1 MQQARNLH
9 KSRKQ
14 GPFLRGCSGSD
25 KLKPLHSVRPFV
37 LLLLVSLAAPA
48 WASAIY
54 TYTLKDGTIV
64 YTNVPPSGVKARKLG
79 RESRSAP
86 RTSEV
91 PAPMLIADSLI
102 EEWMARASAKYK
114 IPLPLVR
121 AVVHAESNYDRFAV
135 SSKGASGLM
144 QLMPGTARDMYV
156 HDIFD
161 VKENIDGGVRYL
173 RVLANEFGGQMEKII
188 AAYNAGPEAV
198 HRYDDNVPPYEETQA
213 YVRKV
218 LALYFKYKDQE
229 QASASSSSAGH
240 SSWQ

>member
-1 MQQARNLH
+1 MR
-9 KSRKQ
+9 
-14 GPFLRGCSGSD
+14 
-25 KLKPLHSVRPFV
+25 PLV
-37 LLLLVSLAAPA
+37 LLLLLTIAAPA
-48 WASAIY
+48 LASDIF
-54 TYTLKDGTIV
+54 TYTLKDGTVV

-79 RESRSAP
+79 RLSRSSA

-91 PAPMLIADSLI
+91 PGPMVIADSLI
-102 EEWMARASAKYK
+102 EEWMGRASAKYQ

-121 AVVHAESNYDRFAV
+121 AVVHAESNYDRYAV

-156 HDIFD
+156 HDLFD
-161 VKENIDGGVRYL
+161 VKDNIFGGVRYL

-188 AAYNAGPEAV
+188 AAYNAGPDAV
-198 HRYDDNVPPYEETQA
+198 HRFEDNVPPYEETQA

-218 LALYFKYKDQE
+218 LALYFKYKQQE

>member
-1 MQQARNLH
+1 M
-9 KSRKQ
+9 
-14 GPFLRGCSGSD
+14 
-25 KLKPLHSVRPFV
+25 
-37 LLLLVSLAAPA
+37 
-48 WASAIY
+48 
-54 TYTLKDGTIV
+54 
-64 YTNVPPSGVKARKLG
+64 YTNVPPAGVKARKLG
-79 RESRSAP
+79 RQSRSAP
-86 RTSEV
+86 QSSEV
-91 PAPMLIADSLI
+91 AAPMVIADSLI
-102 EEWMARASAKYK
+102 EEWMVRASAKYR

-135 SSKGASGLM
+135 SAKGAKGLM
-144 QLMPGTARDMYV
+144 QLMPGTAKDMFV

-173 RVLANEFGGQMEKII
+173 RVLANEFGGQMEKIL
-188 AAYNAGPEAV
+188 AAYNAGPDAV
-198 HRYDDNVPPYEETQA
+198 HRFDGNVPPYEETQA

>member
-1 MQQARNLH
+1 
-9 KSRKQ
+9 
-14 GPFLRGCSGSD
+14 
-25 KLKPLHSVRPFV
+25 VRPLA
-37 LLLLVSLAAPA
+37 LLLLLSVAAPA
-48 WASAIY
+48 RASAIY

-64 YTNVPPSGVKARKLG
+64 YTNVPPPGVKARKLG
-79 RESRSAP
+79 RQSRSAAKP
-86 RTSEV
+86 DE
-91 PAPMLIADSLI
+91 APIIIADSLI
-102 EEWMARASAKYK
+102 EEWMAKASTKYR

-121 AVVHAESNYDRFAV
+121 AVVHAESNYDRYAV
-135 SSKGASGLM
+135 SAKGASGLM

-188 AAYNAGPEAV
+188 AAYNAGPDAV
-198 HRYDDNVPPYEETQA
+198 HRFDDNVPPYEETQA

-218 LALYFKYKDQE
+218 VALYFKYKEQE

>member
-1 MQQARNLH
+1 
-9 KSRKQ
+9 
-14 GPFLRGCSGSD
+14 
-25 KLKPLHSVRPFV
+25 V
-37 LLLLVSLAAPA
+37 AAPA

-64 YTNVPPSGVKARKLG
+64 YTNVPPPGVKARKLG
-79 RESRSAP
+79 RQSRSAAKP
-86 RTSEV
+86 DE
-91 PAPMLIADSLI
+91 APIIIADSLI
-102 EEWMARASAKYK
+102 EEWMAKASTKYR

-121 AVVHAESNYDRFAV
+121 AVVHAESNYDRYAV
-135 SSKGASGLM
+135 SAKGASGLM

-188 AAYNAGPEAV
+188 AAYNAGPDAV
-198 HRYDDNVPPYEETQA
+198 HRFDDTVPPYEETQA

-218 LALYFKYKDQE
+218 VALYFKYKEQE
-229 QASASSSSAGH
+229 QASASSSSSGH

>member
-1 MQQARNLH
+1 
-9 KSRKQ
+9 
-14 GPFLRGCSGSD
+14 
-25 KLKPLHSVRPFV
+25 VRPLV
-37 LLLLVSLAAPA
+37 LLLLLSVAAPA
-48 WASAIY
+48 LASDIY
-54 TYTLKDGTIV
+54 TYALKDGTIV

-79 RESRSAP
+79 RQSRNAA
-86 RTSEV
+86 RATEV
-91 PAPMLIADSLI
+91 PAPMVIADSLI

-121 AVVHAESNYDRFAV
+121 AVVHAESHFYRYAV
-135 SSKGASGLM
+135 SAKGASGLM
-144 QLMPGTARDMYV
+144 QLMPGTARDVYV

-173 RVLANEFGGQMEKII
+173 RVLTNEFGGQMEKIV
-188 AAYNAGPEAV
+188 AAYNAGPDAV
-198 HRYDDNVPPYEETQA
+198 HRFDDNVPPYEETQA

-218 LALYFKYKDQE
+218 VGLYFKYKQQE

>member
-1 MQQARNLH
+1 M
-9 KSRKQ
+9 
-14 GPFLRGCSGSD
+14 
-25 KLKPLHSVRPFV
+25 
-37 LLLLVSLAAPA
+37 LLCAASPA
-48 WASAIY
+48 GASAIY

-64 YTNVPPSGVKARKLG
+64 YTNVPPAGVKARKLG
-79 RESRSAP
+79 RPAHAALKSTEAP
-86 RTSEV
+86 SPIV
-91 PAPMLIADSLI
+91 IADSLI
-102 EEWMARASAKYK
+102 EEWMARASTKYK

-121 AVVHAESNYDRFAV
+121 AVVHAESNFDRFAV

-144 QLMPGTARDMYV
+144 QLMPGTAREMYV
-156 HDIFD
+156 RDIFD
-161 VKENIDGGVRYL
+161 VKDNIDGGVRYL

-218 LALYFKYKDQE
+218 LALYFKYKEQE
-229 QASASSSSAGH
+229 QASAGSSSAGH

>member
-1 MQQARNLH
+1 LRAPGGSGKLDA
-9 KSRKQ
+9 
-14 GPFLRGCSGSD
+14 PFL
-25 KLKPLHSVRPFV
+25 PVRPFV
-37 LLLLVSLAAPA
+37 LLMLLCAASPA
-48 WASAIY
+48 GASAIY

-64 YTNVPPSGVKARKLG
+64 YTNVPPAGVKAKKLG
-79 RESRSAP
+79 RPSHAASKSTEAP
-86 RTSEV
+86 PPIV
-91 PAPMLIADSLI
+91 IADSLI
-102 EEWMARASAKYK
+102 EEWMARASTKYK

-121 AVVHAESNYDRFAV
+121 AVVHAESNFDRFAV

-144 QLMPGTARDMYV
+144 QLMPGTAREMYV
-156 HDIFD
+156 RDIFD
-161 VKENIDGGVRYL
+161 VKDNIDGGVRYL

-218 LALYFKYKDQE
+218 LALYFKYKEQE
-229 QASASSSSAGH
+229 QASAGSSSAGH

>member
-1 MQQARNLH
+1 LRAPGESGKLDA
-9 KSRKQ
+9 
-14 GPFLRGCSGSD
+14 PFL
-25 KLKPLHSVRPFV
+25 PVRPFV
-37 LLLLVSLAAPA
+37 LLLLLCAASPA
-48 WASAIY
+48 GASAIY

-64 YTNVPPSGVKARKLG
+64 YTNVPPAGVKARKLG
-79 RESRSAP
+79 RPSHAASKSTEAP
-86 RTSEV
+86 PPIV
-91 PAPMLIADSLI
+91 IADSLI
-102 EEWMARASAKYK
+102 EEWMARASTKYK

-121 AVVHAESNYDRFAV
+121 AVVHAESNFDRFAV

-144 QLMPGTARDMYV
+144 QLMPGTAREMYV
-156 HDIFD
+156 RDIFD
-161 VKENIDGGVRYL
+161 VKDNIDGGVRYL

-218 LALYFKYKDQE
+218 LALYFKYKEQE
-229 QASASSSSAGH
+229 QASAGSSSAGH

>member
-1 MQQARNLH
+1 
-9 KSRKQ
+9 
-14 GPFLRGCSGSD
+14 
-25 KLKPLHSVRPFV
+25 VRPFI
-37 LLLLVSLAAPA
+37 LLLLLSTALPA
-48 WASAIY
+48 YGSAIY

-64 YTNVPPSGVKARKLG
+64 YTNVPPAGVNARKVG
-79 RESRSAP
+79 RQSHASSAP
-86 RTSEV
+86 ASTTA
-91 PAPMLIADSLI
+91 APMVIADSLI
-102 EEWMARASAKYK
+102 EEWMRVAAAKYK

-135 SSKGASGLM
+135 SSRGAKGLM

-173 RVLANEFGGQMEKII
+173 RVLANEFGGQMEKIV
-188 AAYNAGPEAV
+188 AAYNAGPDAV
-198 HRYDDNVPPYEETQA
+198 HRFEDSVPPYEETQA

-229 QASASSSSAGH
+229 QATAGSAGH
-240 SSWQ
+240 ASWQ

>member
-1 MQQARNLH
+1 MR
-9 KSRKQ
+9 
-14 GPFLRGCSGSD
+14 
-25 KLKPLHSVRPFV
+25 PLA
-37 LLLLVSLAAPA
+37 LLLLLSVAAPA

-64 YTNVPPSGVKARKLG
+64 YTNVPPPGVKARKLG
-79 RESRSAP
+79 RQSRSAAKP
-86 RTSEV
+86 DE
-91 PAPMLIADSLI
+91 APIIIADSLI
-102 EEWMARASAKYK
+102 EEWMAKASTKYR

-121 AVVHAESNYDRFAV
+121 AVVHAESNYDRYAV
-135 SSKGASGLM
+135 SAKGASGLM

-188 AAYNAGPEAV
+188 AAYNAGPDAV
-198 HRYDDNVPPYEETQA
+198 HRFDDTVPPYEETQA

-218 LALYFKYKDQE
+218 VALYFKYKEQE
-229 QASASSSSAGH
+229 QASASSSSSGH

>member
-1 MQQARNLH
+1 MLLCAASPAR
-9 KSRKQ
+9 
-14 GPFLRGCSGSD
+14 
-25 KLKPLHSVRPFV
+25 
-37 LLLLVSLAAPA
+37 
-48 WASAIY
+48 ASAIY
-54 TYTLKDGTIV
+54 TYTLKDGTVV
-64 YTNVPPSGVKARKLG
+64 YTNVPPAGVKARKLG
-79 RESRSAP
+79 RPSHAASKSA
-86 RTSEV
+86 E
-91 PAPMLIADSLI
+91 APPPIVIADSLI

-121 AVVHAESNYDRFAV
+121 AVVHAESNFDRFAV

-144 QLMPGTARDMYV
+144 QLMPGTAREMYV
-156 HDIFD
+156 RDIFD
-161 VKENIDGGVRYL
+161 VKDNIDGGVRYL

-218 LALYFKYKDQE
+218 LALYFKYKEQE
-229 QASASSSSAGH
+229 QASAGSSSAGH

>member
-1 MQQARNLH
+1 MR
-9 KSRKQ
+9 
-14 GPFLRGCSGSD
+14 
-25 KLKPLHSVRPFV
+25 PLV
-37 LLLLVSLAAPA
+37 LLLLLFLAAPA
-48 WASAIY
+48 LASDIY

-79 RESRSAP
+79 RLSRSTA
-86 RTSEV
+86 RASEV
-91 PAPMLIADSLI
+91 PAPMVIADSLI
-102 EEWMARASAKYK
+102 EEWMAKASAKYQ

-121 AVVHAESNYDRFAV
+121 AVVHAESNYDRYAV

-156 HDIFD
+156 HDLFD
-161 VKENIDGGVRYL
+161 VKENIYGGVRYL
-173 RVLANEFGGQMEKII
+173 RVLANEFGGQMEKIV
-188 AAYNAGPEAV
+188 AAYNAGPDAV
-198 HRYDDNVPPYEETQA
+198 HRFEDNVPPYEETQA

-218 LALYFKYKDQE
+218 LALYFKYKQQE

>member
-1 MQQARNLH
+1 M
-9 KSRKQ
+9 
-14 GPFLRGCSGSD
+14 
-25 KLKPLHSVRPFV
+25 RPFV
-37 LLLLVSLAAPA
+37 LLLLLSLAASA
-48 WASAIY
+48 RASSIY

-64 YTNVPPSGVKARKLG
+64 YTNVPPAGVKARKLG
-79 RESRSAP
+79 RQSRSAP
-86 RTSEV
+86 QTGEV
-91 PAPMLIADSLI
+91 GAPMVIADSLI
-102 EEWMARASAKYK
+102 EEWMARASTKYR

-135 SSKGASGLM
+135 SAKGAKGLM
-144 QLMPGTARDMYV
+144 QLMPGTAKEMYV
-156 HDIFD
+156 RDIFD

-173 RVLANEFGGQMEKII
+173 RVLANEFGGQMEKIL
-188 AAYNAGPEAV
+188 AAYNAGPDAV
-198 HRYDDNVPPYEETQA
+198 HRFDDNVPPYEETQT

>member
-1 MQQARNLH
+1 MR
-9 KSRKQ
+9 
-14 GPFLRGCSGSD
+14 
-25 KLKPLHSVRPFV
+25 PLV
-37 LLLLVSLAAPA
+37 LLLLLSVATPA
-48 WASAIY
+48 FASDIY
-54 TYTLKDGTIV
+54 TYTLKDGTVV
-64 YTNVPPSGVKARKLG
+64 YTNVPPSGVKAHKLG
-79 RESRSAP
+79 RQSRSTTTRTAAP
-86 RTSEV
+86 ASADV
-91 PAPMLIADSLI
+91 PAPMVIADSLI
-102 EEWMARASAKYK
+102 EEWMARASELYK

-161 VKENIDGGVRYL
+161 VKDNIYGGVRYL

-188 AAYNAGPEAV
+188 AAYNAGPDAV
-198 HRYDDNVPPYEETQA
+198 HRFDDNVPPYEETQA

-218 LALYFKYKDQE
+218 VALYFKYKQQE

>member
-1 MQQARNLH
+1 M
-9 KSRKQ
+9 
-14 GPFLRGCSGSD
+14 
-25 KLKPLHSVRPFV
+25 
-37 LLLLVSLAAPA
+37 LLCAASPA
-48 WASAIY
+48 GASAIY

-64 YTNVPPSGVKARKLG
+64 YTNVPPAGVKARKLG
-79 RESRSAP
+79 RPSHAAP
-86 RTSEV
+86 KGTEV
-91 PAPMLIADSLI
+91 PPPIVIADSLI
-102 EEWMARASAKYK
+102 EEWMARASSKYK

-121 AVVHAESNYDRFAV
+121 AVVHAESNFDRFAV

-144 QLMPGTARDMYV
+144 QLMPGTAREMYV
-156 HDIFD
+156 RDIFD
-161 VKENIDGGVRYL
+161 VKDNIDGGVRYL

-218 LALYFKYKDQE
+218 LALYYKYKEQE
-229 QASASSSSAGH
+229 QASAGSSSAGR

>member
-1 MQQARNLH
+1 M
-9 KSRKQ
+9 
-14 GPFLRGCSGSD
+14 
-25 KLKPLHSVRPFV
+25 
-37 LLLLVSLAAPA
+37 LLCAASPVS
-48 WASAIY
+48 ASAIY

-64 YTNVPPSGVKARKLG
+64 YTNVPPSGVKVRKLG
-79 RESRSAP
+79 RPSHAASKSAEALP
-86 RTSEV
+86 PIV
-91 PAPMLIADSLI
+91 IADSLI

-121 AVVHAESNYDRFAV
+121 AVVHAESNFDRFAV

-144 QLMPGTARDMYV
+144 QLMPGTAREMYV
-156 HDIFD
+156 RDIFD
-161 VKENIDGGVRYL
+161 VKDNIDGGVRYL

-198 HRYDDNVPPYEETQA
+198 HRFDDNVPPYEETQA

-218 LALYFKYKDQE
+218 LALYFKYKEQE
-229 QASASSSSAGH
+229 QASVGSSSAGH

>member
-1 MQQARNLH
+1 MPR
-9 KSRKQ
+9 
-14 GPFLRGCSGSD
+14 P
-25 KLKPLHSVRPFV
+25 PVRPFV
-37 LLLLVSLAAPA
+37 LLLLLCAASPA
-48 WASAIY
+48 GASAIY

-79 RESRSAP
+79 RASHAASRS
-86 RTSEV
+86 SEV
-91 PAPMLIADSLI
+91 PPPIVIADSLI
-102 EEWMARASAKYK
+102 EEWMSVASAKYK

-121 AVVHAESNYDRFAV
+121 AVVHAESNFDRFAV

-144 QLMPGTARDMYV
+144 QLMPGTAREMYV
-156 HDIFD
+156 RDIFD
-161 VKENIDGGVRYL
+161 VKDNIDGGVRYL

-218 LALYFKYKDQE
+218 LALYFKYKEQE
-229 QASASSSSAGH
+229 QASAGSSSAGH